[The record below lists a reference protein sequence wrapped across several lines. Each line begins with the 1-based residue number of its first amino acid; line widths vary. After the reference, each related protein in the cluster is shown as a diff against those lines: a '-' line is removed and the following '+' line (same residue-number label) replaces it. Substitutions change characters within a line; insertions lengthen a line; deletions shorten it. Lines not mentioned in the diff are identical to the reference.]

1 MKNQLQPIGSQWCGV
16 DKTEDNSEHSMVISA
31 LKCRLTLTQGHRCD
45 TQLFDFLSSMSS
57 GYHSTLNLEDLLAHC
72 RSAFPA
78 KGVPAQTNLCLCHVT
93 RKRIITIAQRQKMRR
108 DRPASYLVLQG
119 PPPLGQ
125 KLYIYPTVPLICC
138 LQTSR
143 QQLYNSQL
151 LNVLSYDEQ
160 YIYVQDPESEQT
172 HTLTHEFVKT
182 SCRSAHAYTIASCQ
196 GRQYTGTIALWDTK
210 HAKYSKRHAYTAL
223 SRSRSYA
230 ALSIED

>member
-1 MKNQLQPIGSQWCGV
+1 MSWAGDEPKDCRILLFV
-16 DKTEDNSEHSMVISA
+16 DAGFAGD
-31 LKCRLTLTQGHRCD
+31 
-45 TQLFDFLSSMSS
+45 
-57 GYHSTLNLEDLLAHC
+57 LEDSKSTSGA
-72 RSAFPA
+72 
-78 KGVPAQTNLCLCHVT
+78 
-93 RKRIITIAQRQKMRR
+93 
-108 DRPASYLVLQG
+108 YLVLQG
-119 PPPLGQ
+119 PPPMGQ

-143 QQLYNSQL
+143 QQLYISQL

-160 YIYVQDPESEQT
+160 YVYVQDPESEQT